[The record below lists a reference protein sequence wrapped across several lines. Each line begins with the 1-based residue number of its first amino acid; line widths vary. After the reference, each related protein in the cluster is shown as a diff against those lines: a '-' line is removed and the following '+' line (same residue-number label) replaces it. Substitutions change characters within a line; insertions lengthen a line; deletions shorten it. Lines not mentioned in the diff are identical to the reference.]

1 MGVGGKSRGP
11 GATPGLVHFHQPHIF
26 GQRVPIVLI
35 ATAASL
41 IRPHA
46 VPASGHRWFQSRE
59 PNRQRAHLPPKISS
73 WLLVGVWGVTMNF
86 SNAKDDSLLVF
97 YESVRRQVEAD
108 MNSGGR
114 YRFVG
119 ESARQYA
126 ERLREEMDRRRLKF
140 TPIDWDR

>member
-1 MGVGGKSRGP
+1 
-11 GATPGLVHFHQPHIF
+11 
-26 GQRVPIVLI
+26 
-35 ATAASL
+35 
-41 IRPHA
+41 
-46 VPASGHRWFQSRE
+46 
-59 PNRQRAHLPPKISS
+59 
-73 WLLVGVWGVTMNF
+73 MNF